1 MKDFILT
8 IPKWEGQII
17 FSNELITLIL
27 VIIAL
32 IAGVLLC
39 FWGYRYFQA
48 IVLILLGCLCGMV
61 GYKAGSGMTG
71 NEVLQMII
79 FVMFAFFGVCMFYG
93 LSILWVHITKK
104 LGIQSFL
111 QRSVHIMA
119 SLIGAF
125 VVGFVTFTQVYCNL
139 IVVAVITVLLAAAGI
154 WYGMRN
160 IKARRVFHTYDDLTK
175 LKPLTEEKANA

>member
-8 IPKWEGQII
+8 IPKWEGQIS

-32 IAGVLLC
+32 TAGVLLC
-39 FWGYRYFQA
+39 FWGYRYFQTIA
-48 IVLILLGCLCGMV
+48 LVLLGCACGML
-61 GYKAGSGMTG
+61 GYRVGSGMTG
-71 NEVLQMII
+71 NEILQMCI

-93 LSILWVHITKK
+93 LSILWVFITKK

-111 QRSVHIMA
+111 QRTVHIIA
-119 SLIGAF
+119 SLIGAL
-125 VVGFVTFTQVYCNL
+125 VVGAVTYTQVYCNL
-139 IVVAVITVLLAAAGI
+139 AVVVVLTVLLAAAGI
-154 WYGMRN
+154 WYGMKN
-160 IKARRVFHTYDDLTK
+160 IKARRVFHTYEDLSK